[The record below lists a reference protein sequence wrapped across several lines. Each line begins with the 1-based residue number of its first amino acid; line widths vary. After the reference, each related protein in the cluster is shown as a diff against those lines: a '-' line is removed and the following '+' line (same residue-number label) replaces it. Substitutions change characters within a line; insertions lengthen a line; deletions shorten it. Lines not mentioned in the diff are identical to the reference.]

1 MVCICTDGYAEIG
14 GTIMSETIISM
25 VLSDYLDR
33 YEGNVTDAVVAACER
48 ELRENLEY
56 FDINPEADADTLTDD
71 EAEILEARMERARQ
85 ICGW

>member
-1 MVCICTDGYAEIG
+1 MVCIYTDGYAEIG

-33 YEGNVTDAVVAACER
+33 YEGNVTDAVVADCER

>member
-1 MVCICTDGYAEIG
+1 MVCIYTDGYAEIG

-33 YEGNVTDAVVAACER
+33 YDGNVSDEVAADCER